1 MYYPRKR
8 FGQKKRYG
16 AKRVSTI
23 AKGKTTSIQTLAKA
37 VRSLQKENKTQAEY
51 LNYTQQTFEQNV
63 AAPLY
68 SVNLSDFSGM
78 ISTFGTSANDNVANK
93 IIHKS
98 VGMDCRVTLEN
109 AINNE
114 ESTIG
119 FTAFL
124 VSLNDNVG
132 NVYNNLTGG
141 LTLTL
146 GATHEIVQGMVLL
159 NKKMFKIHKTKR
171 FTLTNY
177 NQALISPAAQTQY
190 GTDYRW
196 YWRLPINK
204 MIENPR
210 GDWKQLGC
218 ALDPSKQYY
227 LMIFNDNSTSDLES
241 PAFTYV
247 AVHTFKTVA

>member
-1 MYYPRKR
+1 MVFRPRRRVYKR
-8 FGQKKRYG
+8 KSTV
-16 AKRVSTI
+16 AKI
-23 AKGKTTSIQTLAKA
+23 AKGKDTKIEVLAKA
-37 VRSLQKENKTQAEY
+37 VKKLQNKDKTDAQY
-51 LNYTQQTFEQNV
+51 LNFTQQTFEQNLV
-63 AAPLY
+63 APVGI
-68 SVNLSDFSGM
+68 VNLSDFSGM
-78 ISTFGTSANDNVANK
+78 ISTFGTSANDNVDNR

-98 VGMDCRVTLEN
+98 VGMDIRVTLEN

-114 ESTIG
+114 ESTTG

-124 VSLNDNVG
+124 VSLKDQVG

-146 GATHEIVQGMVLL
+146 GATHEIIQGMVLL
-159 NKKMFKIHKTKR
+159 NKQIFNIHKQKR

-177 NQALISPAAQTQY
+177 NQALISPAGQSQY
-190 GTDYRW
+190 GTDHRW

-204 MIENPR
+204 TIINPR

-227 LMIFNDNSTSDLES
+227 LMVFNDNSSADLES
-241 PAFTYV
+241 PALSYV
-247 AVHTFKTVA
+247 NVHTFKTLG